1 MPMIDVSCGVGAIIT
16 HPGLVNLRGCRI
28 GSGSR
33 IGPFVEILPGTV
45 IGQNC
50 KISSHSTLCGNVHL
64 GDGVFVGHGV
74 VVTDEHGDDDGSEPP
89 PTVIGGGASIGSR
102 ATILA
107 GRVIGRGAMIGA
119 GAVVIDDVPDFAI
132 VVGVP
137 GRVIGDGRSGPSTA
151 SSRDESPEGDRTST
165 PTGPTA

>member
-1 MPMIDVSCGVGAIIT
+1 MPMINVSCGVGTIIT
-16 HPGLVNLRGCRI
+16 HPGLVNLRGCQI

-33 IGPFVEILPGTV
+33 VGPFVEIQPGTV

-50 KISSHSTLCGNVHL
+50 KISSHSTFCGNVHL

-74 VVTDEHGDDDGSEPP
+74 VVTDEHGEEDGSEPP

-137 GRVIGDGRSGPSTA
+137 GRVIGDGRSGPSAA
-151 SSRDESPEGDRTST
+151 SGQPAVSEEDRTST
-165 PTGPTA
+165 LRGPVE